1 VVVYD
6 AFARIMGN
14 SHLIDYYKKNPAPKT
29 DFNLLFSPSEIAYA
43 DKLFYKEPRER
54 DFQNEFDKFLYK
66 HLPKFVPQRDF
77 NFSHNLNNH
86 TNSFMTG

>member
-14 SHLIDYYKKNPAPKT
+14 SHLIDYYKKNPAQKT
-29 DFNLLFSPSEIAYA
+29 DFNLLFPPSEIAYA

-77 NFSHNLNNH
+77 NFSHNLNNL